1 MSMLLAEVSPA
12 AALVVFTVGL
22 LLVYVELNR
31 PGRVIPGA
39 LGLLLTLL
47 ACARLGKAHPLAGA
61 LLMVATAGALLALD
75 LMDATG
81 GAVALAATVML
92 VLGFHLLMWPPMG
105 WMVCIL
111 CGVAL
116 GGVTAALTRA
126 ARRARENKAIP
137 KAKTMPENPVRG

>member
-1 MSMLLAEVSPA
+1 MSTLLAAVTPA

-22 LLVYVELNR
+22 LLTYVELNR

-47 ACARLGKAHPLAGA
+47 AGARLSQTHPRAGA
-61 LLMVATAGALLALD
+61 VVLLSIGAALLGVD
-75 LMDATG
+75 LMEATG
-81 GAVALAATVML
+81 RAVPLAATVML
-92 VLGFHLLMWPPMG
+92 VFGFRLLVWPAMG

-116 GGVTAALTRA
+116 GGVTAALTRL

-137 KAKTMPENPVRG
+137 KAETLPENSVRG